1 MYTGKKIIFGLIF
14 LTLGFLWACGNHK
27 STEQEKGKSLT
38 LKGLYSFGPEMKS
51 FTDCDESREYWVA
64 DSAKNL
70 ELAYSNLG
78 FEKPYTPV
86 YIEVE
91 AHLVKSDTSTVT
103 GGYDSTMVVTKVLK
117 ISKEIP
123 DGPCNQ

>member
-1 MYTGKKIIFGLIF
+1 MCSRYKLVFGVL
-14 LTLGFLWACGNHK
+14 LAVSFLWACGNNKHP
-27 STEQEKGKSLT
+27 EQEKGKSII
-38 LKGLYSFGPEMKS
+38 LKGLYSFGPEVKS
-51 FTDCDESREYWVA
+51 FTDCDEGREYWVA

-70 ELAYSNLG
+70 ELQYANLG

-117 ISKEIP
+117 VLKDIP
-123 DGPCNQ
+123 EGPCNQ

>member
-1 MYTGKKIIFGLIF
+1 MYTSKKIFFGLF
-14 LTLGFLWACGNHK
+14 FALGLLWACGNNNN
-27 STEQEKGKSLT
+27 TAQQEGKPVT

-51 FTDCDESREYWVA
+51 FTDCDEGREYWVA

-70 ELAYSNLG
+70 ELEYVNLG
-78 FEKPYTPV
+78 FEKPYMPV

-91 AHLVKSDTSTVT
+91 AHLVKSDTTTVT

-117 ISKEIP
+117 ILKDIP
-123 DGPCNQ
+123 EGPCNQ

>member
-1 MYTGKKIIFGLIF
+1 MYRSKNLGVLVLLMVALLWGCGGDNDGKK
-14 LTLGFLWACGNHK
+14 
-27 STEQEKGKSLT
+27 GKDKTLT

-51 FTDCDESREYWVA
+51 FTDCDEGREYWVA

-70 ELAYSNLG
+70 ELKYNELG
-78 FEKPYTPV
+78 FEKPYMPV

-91 AHLVKSDTSTVT
+91 CHLIKSDTSRVT

-117 ISKEIP
+117 VTKEIP
-123 DGPCNQ
+123 DGPCNP

>member
-1 MYTGKKIIFGLIF
+1 MCTSRKFVFILFAVGLFWACNGNEKSQQQQGKTLIF
-14 LTLGFLWACGNHK
+14 
-27 STEQEKGKSLT
+27 
-38 LKGLYSFGPEMKS
+38 KGLYSYGPEVKS
-51 FTDCDESREYWVA
+51 FTDCDEGREYWVA

-70 ELAYSNLG
+70 ELEYANQG

-91 AHLVKSDTSTVT
+91 AHLVKSDTTTIT
-103 GGYDSTMVVTKVLK
+103 GGYDSTMVVTKVIKLTK
-117 ISKEIP
+117 TIP

>member
-1 MYTGKKIIFGLIF
+1 MYSRNKLVFGVL
-14 LTLGFLWACGNHK
+14 LAVSFLWACGNNK
-27 STEQEKGKSLT
+27 DAEQVKGKSIT
-38 LKGLYSFGPEMKS
+38 LKGLYSFGPEVKS
-51 FTDCDESREYWVA
+51 FTDCDEGREYWVA

-70 ELAYSNLG
+70 ELQYTNLG

-117 ISKEIP
+117 VLKDIP
-123 DGPCNQ
+123 EGPCNQ

>member
-1 MYTGKKIIFGLIF
+1 MYTRNKIVFAL
-14 LTLGFLWACGNHK
+14 LLVVSFLWACNGNK
-27 STEQEKGKSLT
+27 DTAQEKEKSII
-38 LKGLYSFGPEMKS
+38 LKGLYSFGPEVKS
-51 FTDCDESREYWVA
+51 FTDCDEGSEYWVA

-70 ELAYSNLG
+70 ELEYTNLG

-117 ISKEIP
+117 ILKDIP
-123 DGPCNQ
+123 EGPCNQ